1 MNNQNASKENI
12 DYYQNNVSM
21 TTTAKKVSSSK
32 DTTLDERRQ
41 KKQQP
46 VVEIEKP
53 SLNSS
58 TTSLAKI
65 QHLMEKLNEKIALR
79 VNGLEVNLLLINYQD
94 QKVQELQNQAEV
106 SSIADSDI
114 LDTSK

>member
-1 MNNQNASKENI
+1 MKENI
-12 DYYQNNVSM
+12 DYYQNNISIS
-21 TTTAKKVSSSK
+21 TTTAKKPSK
-32 DTTLDERRQ
+32 ENTMIDERRP
-41 KKQQP
+41 KKQQ
-46 VVEIEKP
+46 VVEKEKP

-79 VNGLEVNLLLINYQD
+79 D
-94 QKVQELQNQAEV
+94 QKVLELQDQAVEV
-106 SSIADSDI
+106 SSIADSDV

>member
-32 DTTLDERRQ
+32 DTTADDRRQ
-41 KKQQP
+41 KKQP
-46 VVEIEKP
+46 VVEVEKP

-79 VNGLEVNLLLINYQD
+79 VIY
-94 QKVQELQNQAEV
+94 
-106 SSIADSDI
+106 
-114 LDTSK
+114 